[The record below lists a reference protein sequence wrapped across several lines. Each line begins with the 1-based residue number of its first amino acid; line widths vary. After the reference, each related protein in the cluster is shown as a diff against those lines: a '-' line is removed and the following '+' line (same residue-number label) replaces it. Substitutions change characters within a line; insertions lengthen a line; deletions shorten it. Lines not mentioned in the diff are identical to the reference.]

1 MAVNIFKRSS
11 VQSNPAVVIVLLRDY
26 PLPTYHYPL
35 SQSLLLYSD
44 NNDGDLAFRVWQS
57 PNPAANETPLL
68 IAGQTVTNGIGGVSW
83 NTGLTAHV
91 YLQAVEPGTAT
102 LVYSFY
108 GTGEAEGI
116 VSRAS
121 MKLTAVNIGIVPD
134 YNRDRVIDSSDES
147 QSVTNRILSWWI
159 NDDADN
165 GDISEGNNDI
175 PDQSGGLLGSA
186 NYRDSKVNGRCDLLD
201 FFPVWL
207 NLGDILDHLPSSESI
222 SLCLRQAD
230 AAVNAVYTDL
240 CATNAGSF
248 LIEDITTC
256 GSSFDYNAHEAPTFQ
271 ITADGVELEEDF
283 VAKIRADH
291 QKGVLLI
298 EGRAITQEPLVL
310 ELLRDDIPFAKVE
323 LPLSISP
330 VEDMFRWINL
340 RPGAESY
347 YPSRLGEPSNRLDSE
362 TIDKTVFL
370 AHGFLVPRD
379 EARGWA
385 SECFKR
391 LYQSGMAAKF
401 CGVTWRSDQGTS
413 ADYYLNVQ
421 NARDA
426 AAQLA
431 PIVNAMPGGKVWMA
445 HSLGNMLSAYAIA
458 DNEMAVD
465 KYFAL
470 NAAVASEAYDV
481 ATVDESDSPQNY
493 MQHENWLGYSNR
505 TWSATWHK
513 LFQADDDRSKLT
525 WQNRFTNVLERTE
538 LYNFW
543 SSGDEVLEI
552 ASGSTPYVAD
562 VLLGTLDIFNIL
574 GIDTRR
580 YTWQKQE
587 LYKGRNLIYGTGW
600 AGWGF
605 AYPLIQTAEGANLST
620 DETLRQYPIF
630 EHDPSYMFTN
640 VILQANIDNI
650 LIKGIPALSPPVGFT
665 NLTTITLAQNID
677 MNKNTAAPDGIERP
691 NDWPDDSDYGY
702 EDRWLHSQ
710 FIYVAH
716 HFAHK
721 LYEKFIVIGGL
732 K

>member
-1 MAVNIFKRSS
+1 
-11 VQSNPAVVIVLLRDY
+11 
-26 PLPTYHYPL
+26 
-35 SQSLLLYSD
+35 
-44 NNDGDLAFRVWQS
+44 
-57 PNPAANETPLL
+57 
-68 IAGQTVTNGIGGVSW
+68 
-83 NTGLTAHV
+83 
-91 YLQAVEPGTAT
+91 
-102 LVYSFY
+102 
-108 GTGEAEGI
+108 
-116 VSRAS
+116 
-121 MKLTAVNIGIVPD
+121 
-134 YNRDRVIDSSDES
+134 
-147 QSVTNRILSWWI
+147 
-159 NDDADN
+159 
-165 GDISEGNNDI
+165 
-175 PDQSGGLLGSA
+175 
-186 NYRDSKVNGRCDLLD
+186 
-201 FFPVWL
+201 
-207 NLGDILDHLPSSESI
+207 
-222 SLCLRQAD
+222 
-230 AAVNAVYTDL
+230 
-240 CATNAGSF
+240 
-248 LIEDITTC
+248 
-256 GSSFDYNAHEAPTFQ
+256 
-271 ITADGVELEEDF
+271 
-283 VAKIRADH
+283 
-291 QKGVLLI
+291 
-298 EGRAITQEPLVL
+298 
-310 ELLRDDIPFAKVE
+310 
-323 LPLSISP
+323 
-330 VEDMFRWINL
+330 
-340 RPGAESY
+340 
-347 YPSRLGEPSNRLDSE
+347 RLGEPSNRLDSE